1 PNVIKMSQSLKID
14 ELSIEESINDIFND
28 LLSYAKELGIGKH
41 DRVVKEYCVE
51 EYEKNNEL
59 TIMLQ
64 FLFCF
69 QRSFPGH
76 TKNNTY
82 KNKFPSTR
90 EHLWSYSY
98 DPKVKFVIPPELG
111 LLEKTFEQ
119 IEEHTAKLCLVPL
132 PGLCTRPQNSK
143 NSMFDFLFPYKQSPF
158 VKFVLY
164 NPVDYN
170 ISSKTSITLFSSPPL
185 QAIVKFKWHILRDK
199 RAMIATMVL
208 GGIIILLMIRSFIT
222 LVLMG
227 LEANEDS
234 HKNSHK
240 NRNFIRYFLSPV
252 SYLLAI
258 GLCLPFITAFLEFYK
273 YFGYDMDLVP
283 SFLYDVVLFISAQ
296 TSMTFLKYTETDDSD
311 ESLIINKTNKTDS
324 QVLYSIYKTDDKNG
338 NYKKENTFDSFVAV
352 VTKTY
357 EEVLL
362 DSYTQWTIVRAYII
376 ALMET
381 IFVIDSECLPY
392 TIAYEAFN
400 EEVEKYYN
408 EKFEKRGQ

>member
-1 PNVIKMSQSLKID
+1 MI
-14 ELSIEESINDIFND
+14 
-28 LLSYAKELGIGKH
+28 Y
-41 DRVVKEYCVE
+41 
-51 EYEKNNEL
+51 
-59 TIMLQ
+59 
-64 FLFCF
+64 
-69 QRSFPGH
+69 
-76 TKNNTY
+76 
-82 KNKFPSTR
+82 
-90 EHLWSYSY
+90 
-98 DPKVKFVIPPELG
+98 
-111 LLEKTFEQ
+111 FE
-119 IEEHTAKLCLVPL
+119 
-132 PGLCTRPQNSK
+132 
-143 NSMFDFLFPYKQSPF
+143 
-158 VKFVLY
+158 
-164 NPVDYN
+164 
-170 ISSKTSITLFSSPPL
+170 
-185 QAIVKFKWHILRDK
+185 DK

-408 EKFEKRGQ
+408 EKFEKYFKTNDYKEKFEKYFKTESKNYNEEEDNEQIANIENKMKEIKEEIQELLRKKRLFDCQDVFDQVL